1 MAGFMN
7 VVAFGGPELLRGFG
21 RAKAEVE
28 QRIAKRTRLEVEE
41 AMTES
46 RRLVPVDTQR
56 LRSTA
61 FVKGPTRSA
70 LGGFE
75 ILAGYDT
82 DYAVFVHEVP
92 ARHDP
97 PTRDRFLEIPMDAR
111 FRSYEATM
119 VRDGEEFISD
129 LDWPEF

>member
-1 MAGFMN
+1 MGLFTT
-7 VVAFGGPELLRGFG
+7 VTAFGGPELLRGFG
-21 RAKAEVE
+21 RAKATFENRV
-28 QRIAKRTRLEVEE
+28 AARTRLEVEE

-46 RRLVPVDTQR
+46 RRLVPVDTGR

-61 FVKGPTRSA
+61 FVKGPIRSA
-70 LGGFE
+70 GGGFE

-92 ARHDP
+92 ARHAP
-97 PTRDRFLEIPMDAR
+97 PTSDKFLEIPMDAR

-129 LDWPEF
+129 LGWPEF